1 MRPIRGAIAGSH
13 GIARSER
20 RQTRRLAI
28 PQVVAALH
36 HRVPKLTV
44 RSRSRMM
51 VTPAREGGTLG
62 KAARSHRVAAE
73 RVWRARRTAGED
85 WTDCLPGSP
94 RVCGTEQ
101 YVLPQRHGTAGGAI
115 NGWDIIV
122 SFFLPRR
129 TVRGGIS

>member
-73 RVWRARRTAGED
+73 RVWRAKAYG
-85 WTDCLPGSP
+85 
-94 RVCGTEQ
+94 
-101 YVLPQRHGTAGGAI
+101 
-115 NGWDIIV
+115 
-122 SFFLPRR
+122 
-129 TVRGGIS
+129 RGGLDGLPAWLAKGMRD